1 MPLIAKIVRF
11 ECEESHIVRNFIR
24 ITDLVLKFFC
34 GASGPSASPF
44 PPERHPLLLRV
55 ALESGGAVTTQTLHT
70 KTLILMLETIY
81 IVFLMTFLSRFMF
94 KETKCR
100 LYTSF
105 V

>member
-44 PPERHPLLLRV
+44 PSERHPLLVRV
-55 ALESGGAVTTQTLHT
+55 ALESDGGVTTQTLHT
-70 KTLILMLETIY
+70 KISI
-81 IVFLMTFLSRFMF
+81 FLVEKNVYCLLNDFNI
-94 KETKCR
+94 KI
-100 LYTSF
+100 
-105 V
+105 